1 MLPYLKQFTL
11 ELVILVKPSNIIII
25 LLKKKKKKLIKL
37 LTLLKIHAYKKTN
50 DPPSWL
56 TKQPGGV

>member
-11 ELVILVKPSNIIII
+11 ELVILVKPPNIIIII
-25 LLKKKKKKLIKL
+25 LLKKKKLIKL

>member
-25 LLKKKKKKLIKL
+25 LLKKKKKLIKL